1 MMHLPYAEQ
10 LRRKQERL
18 ERLLGRFGRVEPI
31 LGMERP
37 YHYRGKVQAAFG
49 TDGRGRI
56 ISGVY
61 QSGSHRIVS
70 VDDCLL
76 EDETADRIIVDIRS
90 MMPRFKLT
98 AYDEKRASGF
108 LRHVL
113 VRRSFSTGEVM
124 VVLVAATPVF
134 PLRRPFLAA
143 LREKH
148 PEITTVIL
156 NVNDRFTPLVLGKRE
171 TVLYGPGYIED
182 ELCGLRFR
190 ISAASFY
197 QVNPVQ
203 TGRLYETAIDFAGL
217 TGREKV
223 LDAYCG
229 TGTIGLAAAR
239 RAASVAGVELNR
251 DAVRDAIEN
260 AKRNGIRN
268 AWFTCADA
276 GEFMQN
282 AAREGERCDVVFMDP
297 PRAGAS
303 GDFLSAL
310 LTLAP
315 ERIVYIS
322 CNPETLARDLG
333 VLTAGGYRARR
344 IRPVDMFPHTEHVET
359 VCCLYHQKK
368 DFISVPYEPKDAE
381 YLKQNRE

>member
-1 MMHLPYAEQ
+1 MTDKRVFPAPCPKRKQCGGCQLMHLPHAEQ
-10 LRRKQERL
+10 LARKQAQL
-18 ERLLGRFGRVEPI
+18 ERLLGRYGRVEPI
-31 LGMERP
+31 LGMDWP

-76 EDETADRIIVDIRS
+76 EDETADRIIADVRR
-90 MMPRFKLT
+90 MMPEFKMT
-98 AYDEKRASGF
+98 AYDERRGTGF

-134 PLRRPFLAA
+134 PLQKHFLKA
-143 LREKH
+143 LLERH
-148 PEITTVIL
+148 PEITTVVL
-156 NVNDRFTPLVLGKRE
+156 NINDKFTPLVLGKKE
-171 TVLYGPGYIED
+171 TVLFGPGYIED
-182 ELCGLRFR
+182 ELCALRFR
-190 ISAASFY
+190 ISPASFY
-197 QVNPVQ
+197 QVNPAQ
-203 TGRLYETAIDFAGL
+203 TARLYETAVDFAGL
-217 TGREKV
+217 TGKERV

-229 TGTIGLAAAR
+229 TGTIGLAAASR
-239 RAASVAGVELNR
+239 CAAVAGVELNR
-251 DAVRDAIEN
+251 DAVRDAIAN
-260 AKRNGIRN
+260 AKRNGVKN

-276 GEFMQN
+276 GEFMERS
-282 AAREGERCDVVFMDP
+282 AREGEDCDVVFMDP

-303 GDFLSAL
+303 AQFLSAL

-315 ERIVYIS
+315 PRVVYIS

-333 VLTAGGYRARR
+333 VLTKGGYRAQR
-344 IRPVDMFPHTEHVET
+344 IRPVDMFPHTEHVE
-359 VCCLYHQKK
+359 CCVLLYRK
-368 DFISVPYEPKDAE
+368 
-381 YLKQNRE
+381 